1 MAKYDHG
8 AGLRKN
14 SFRVTLLTGV
24 FLGTSVLGAC
34 SSVPDA
40 INPVEWYKGTVDLFA
55 GDKASKD
62 QADGKNGGLA
72 ADRGKA
78 PPGSDKSFP
87 NLASVDQQARARD
100 QKGGGLS
107 ADTERPK
114 YAPAIRRQ
122 GQSTEAPAAP
132 AIAAAPKSVAAAATQ
147 PPPPAVP
154 SAPVTPVPMSTPSVM
169 AKASPRTP
177 ILAPPNLTIE
187 QKDVEQRLARQLA
200 EIRAEAEVGSANTR
214 FAAPGAAPSGQRD
227 TIVIS
232 SDGVE
237 SANAAMEMADRS
249 EQTRQATQSPPSSA
263 GASSMLETPA
273 TGAATKVATILF
285 DNGSSRLKAND
296 KQILSAV
303 KRLQR
308 KRGGTIR
315 IVGHAST
322 RTRNMAQVKHM
333 MANFKIS
340 MDRADQVVGEL
351 VRLGLKK
358 QNIEVAAVS
367 DRQPIYYEFMP
378 SGEAGNRRTE
388 IYLVN

>member
-1 MAKYDHG
+1 MAKYDRG
-8 AGLRKN
+8 AAQRKN

-62 QADGKNGGLA
+62 QADGKNTGLA

-100 QKGGGLS
+100 QQGGGLR

-132 AIAAAPKSVAAAATQ
+132 AVASAPKSVAATQ

-154 SAPVTPVPMSTPSVM
+154 SVPVTPVPMTAPSVT
-169 AKASPRTP
+169 AKASPGTS

-187 QKDVEQRLARQLA
+187 QKEVELRLARRLA
-200 EIRAEAEVGSANTR
+200 EIRAEAEASSAKTR
-214 FAAPGAAPSGQRD
+214 FAAPGPAPSGQQD

-232 SDGVE
+232 SGGVE
-237 SANAAMEMADRS
+237 SASAAMEMAVRAGQS
-249 EQTRQATQSPPSSA
+249 RPATQSPPSSA
-263 GASSMLETPA
+263 GASSMIDTPM
-273 TGAATKVATILF
+273 TGAVTKVATILF
-285 DNGSSRLKAND
+285 ANGSSHLRAND
-296 KQILSAV
+296 KRILSAV

-308 KRGGTIR
+308 KHGGKIR

-322 RTRNMAQVKHM
+322 RTRNMAPIKHM

-340 MDRADQVVGEL
+340 IDRADRVAGEL

-388 IYLVN
+388 IFLVN

>member
-8 AGLRKN
+8 AALRKN
-14 SFRVTLLTGV
+14 SFRVTLLIGV

-55 GDKASKD
+55 GDNASKD
-62 QADGKNGGLA
+62 LADGKNSGLA

-100 QKGGGLS
+100 QKGGGLR

-122 GQSTEAPAAP
+122 GQSTGAPAAP
-132 AIAAAPKSVAAAATQ
+132 AVVSAPRSVAATQ

-154 SAPVTPVPMSTPSVM
+154 VAPVRPVPMSAPSVV
-169 AKASPRTP
+169 AKASPKTP

-187 QKDVEQRLARQLA
+187 QKEVEQRLARQLA
-200 EIRAEAEVGSANTR
+200 EIRAEAAAGSAKTR
-214 FAAPGAAPSGQRD
+214 FASPGPAPSGQQD

-232 SDGVE
+232 SGGFE
-237 SANAAMEMADRS
+237 SASAAIEMAARAQ
-249 EQTRQATQSPPSSA
+249 QTSQATQSPPSLA
-263 GASSMLETPA
+263 GASSMVDTPM
-273 TGAATKVATILF
+273 TGAVTKVATILF
-285 DNGSSRLKAND
+285 DNGSSHLKDND
-296 KQILSAV
+296 KRILSAV
-303 KRLQR
+303 KLLQS

-315 IVGHAST
+315 VVGHASR
-322 RTRNMAQVKHM
+322 RTRNMAPIKHM
-333 MANFKIS
+333 MANLKIS
-340 MDRADQVVGEL
+340 IDRADHVVSEL

-358 QNIEVAAVS
+358 QDIEVAAVS
-367 DRQPIYYEFMP
+367 DRRPAYYEFMP

-388 IYLVN
+388 IFLVN

>member
-1 MAKYDHG
+1 MAKYNHG
-8 AGLRKN
+8 ATLRKH

-62 QADGKNGGLA
+62 QADGKTGGLA

-100 QKGGGLS
+100 IKGGGLS

-132 AIAAAPKSVAAAATQ
+132 AIAAAAPKSVIAATQ

-154 SAPVTPVPMSTPSVM
+154 SAPVRPVPMSTPSVM

-187 QKDVEQRLARQLA
+187 QKEVEQRLARQLA

-237 SANAAMEMADRS
+237 SASAAMEMAARA
-249 EQTRQATQSPPSSA
+249 ETMPMTQSPPSSA
-263 GASSMLETPA
+263 SASNMVNAPA
-273 TGAATKVATILF
+273 TGAVTKVATILF

-322 RTRNMAQVKHM
+322 RTRNMAPIKHM

-340 MDRADQVVGEL
+340 IDRADRVVGEL

-388 IYLVN
+388 IFLVN

>member
-8 AGLRKN
+8 ATLRKN

-62 QADGKNGGLA
+62 QADGKNTGLA

-100 QKGGGLS
+100 QKGGGLR

-122 GQSTEAPAAP
+122 GQSTETPAAP
-132 AIAAAPKSVAAAATQ
+132 AVVSAPRSVAATQ

-154 SAPVTPVPMSTPSVM
+154 VAPVRPVPMSAPSVV
-169 AKASPRTP
+169 AKASPKTP
-177 ILAPPNLTIE
+177 ILALPNLTIE
-187 QKDVEQRLARQLA
+187 QKEVEQRLARQLA
-200 EIRAEAEVGSANTR
+200 EIRAEAEAGSANTR
-214 FAAPGAAPSGQRD
+214 FASPGPAPSGQQD
-227 TIVIS
+227 SIVIS
-232 SDGVE
+232 SGGVDNA
-237 SANAAMEMADRS
+237 SAAIEMAARVQ
-249 EQTRQATQSPPSSA
+249 QTRQATQSPPSLA
-263 GASSMLETPA
+263 GASSMVDTPM
-273 TGAATKVATILF
+273 TGTVTKVATILF
-285 DNGSSRLKAND
+285 DNGSSHLKAND
-296 KQILSAV
+296 KRILSAV
-303 KRLQR
+303 KLLQS

-315 IVGHAST
+315 VVGHASR
-322 RTRNMAQVKHM
+322 RTRNMAPIKHM
-333 MANFKIS
+333 MANLKIS
-340 MDRADQVVGEL
+340 IDRADHVVSEL

-358 QNIEVAAVS
+358 QDIEVAAVS
-367 DRQPIYYEFMP
+367 DRQPAYYEFMP

-388 IYLVN
+388 IFLVN